1 MGLDAYKSR
10 EWRGQLATDPRAYTG
25 TMAVLLEA
33 NSLTKRYGT
42 TIALDDVDSQVA
54 DGITGLL
61 GPNGARKSTAI
72 KRSLGL
78 IRPTAGSAEVMGR
91 RPYDSPEVRERLG
104 YMPEHDC
111 LPPGTTAAEFLSHM
125 VQVSG
130 LPPRSSPDTRGRHP
144 AARRSGRRALPAYR
158 TVLHRHE
165 AAGEAGPG
173 FGPRPR
179 SGPAGRAH
187 RRPRPLWAGRHA
199 GAGADA
205 QDRRLGTYSRGM
217 RQRMRLAA
225 ALVHDP
231 EVLVLDEPLSGTDPR
246 QRLQFHAAMVRLAQE
261 GRTVLVSSHI
271 LEEVELLADRIV
283 LMVSGKLAAAGDIRA
298 IREKLDEQAYKVRI
312 VTDDPRGL
320 AAALVRLEEVD
331 SVNLGADS
339 DLIVPSRNVA
349 VLQESIPR
357 MAREL
362 GARLFRIEPL
372 DESLESI
379 FGYVV
384 DR

>member
-1 MGLDAYKSR
+1 
-10 EWRGQLATDPRAYTG
+10 
-25 TMAVLLEA
+25 
-33 NSLTKRYGT
+33 
-42 TIALDDVDSQVA
+42 
-54 DGITGLL
+54 
-61 GPNGARKSTAI
+61 
-72 KRSLGL
+72 
-78 IRPTAGSAEVMGR
+78 MGR

-111 LPPGTTAAEFLSHM
+111 LPPGITAAEFLSHM
-125 VQVSG
+125 AQVSG
-130 LPPRSSPDTRGRHP
+130 LPPAQARTRAADILRHVGLEEE
-144 AARRSGRRALPAYR
+144 RYR
-158 TVLHRHE
+158 PIGQYSTGMKQRVK
-165 AAGEAGPG
+165 
-173 FGPRPR
+173 
-179 SGPAGRAH
+179 
-187 RRPRPLWAGRHA
+187 
-199 GAGADA
+199 
-205 QDRRLGTYSRGM
+205 LG
-217 RQRMRLAA
+217 Q

-231 EVLVLDEPLSGTDPR
+231 EVLVLDEPLSGADPR
-246 QRLQFHAAMVRLAQE
+246 QRLQYHAAMVRLAQE

-271 LEEVELLADRIV
+271 LEEVELLADRII

>member
-1 MGLDAYKSR
+1 MKQRVKL
-10 EWRGQLATDPRAYTG
+10 GQALVHDPVL
-25 TMAVLLEA
+25 VLLDE
-33 NSLTKRYGT
+33 
-42 TIALDDVDSQVA
+42 
-54 DGITGLL
+54 
-61 GPNGARKSTAI
+61 
-72 KRSLGL
+72 
-78 IRPTAGSAEVMGR
+78 PTAGLDPSGR
-91 RPYDSPEVRERLG
+91 DDMLALVPTPR
-104 YMPEHDC
+104 
-111 LPPGTTAAEFLSHM
+111 TAAS
-125 VQVSG
+125 
-130 LPPRSSPDTRGRHP
+130 
-144 AARRSGRRALPAYR
+144 A
-158 TVLHRHE
+158 
-165 AAGEAGPG
+165 
-173 FGPRPR
+173 
-179 SGPAGRAH
+179 
-187 RRPRPLWAGRHA
+187 
-199 GAGADA
+199 
-205 QDRRLGTYSRGM
+205 TYSRGM

-339 DLIVPSRNVA
+339 DLVVLSRNVA